1 MKTFFL
7 ICIKVASLIIIIKQ
21 KQKTGLQNLKHL
33 YFIYPFAF
41 ISQSH
46 HPVVEAWLGVNCI
59 FPGTEETMGCFTS
72 SLMAAQ
78 SQEASLQRIDWPSQ
92 IRAELHEPIN
102 GSDSSGR
109 VGNLRSNHI
118 ACFRPPIPPSS
129 AFPGVFT
136 PFSAPVS
143 LHCQRPWDN
152 GYE

>member
-7 ICIKVASLIIIIKQ
+7 ICIKVASLIIIK
-21 KQKTGLQNLKHL
+21 KKLKKTGLQNLKHL

-41 ISQSH
+41 ISLAKLH

-59 FPGTEETMGCFTS
+59 CPGTEETMGCFTS

-118 ACFRPPIPPSS
+118 ACFRPPNPIPFCISRCLYSLLCPCFAPLS
-129 AFPGVFT
+129 A
-136 PFSAPVS
+136 A
-143 LHCQRPWDN
+143 LR
-152 GYE
+152 

>member
-7 ICIKVASLIIIIKQ
+7 ICIKVASLIIK
-21 KQKTGLQNLKHL
+21 KSGLQNLKHL

-41 ISQSH
+41 ISLARLH
-46 HPVVEAWLGVNCI
+46 HPVVEAWLGVNCV
-59 FPGTEETMGCFTS
+59 FPGTEETMGFFTS

-102 GSDSSGR
+102 VSDSSGR

-118 ACFRPPIPPSS
+118 ACFRLPSRS

-136 PFSAPVS
+136 PFSAPVA
-143 LHCQRPWDN
+143 LHCQRP
-152 GYE
+152 